1 MKKKWLD
8 EDRKCKCE
16 SCGRII
22 PEDHLKWDNDLGYCE
37 ECYHEIKEYD
47 DSESQQSS

>member
-16 SCGRII
+16 SCGRIV
-22 PEDHLKWDNDLGYCE
+22 PEKQLNWDKDLGYCE
-37 ECYHEIKEYD
+37 ECYREIKEHD
-47 DSESQQSS
+47 TLTGQQSS